1 MFVMPARR
9 EVDKYK
15 YHRYKMKLYVGNLSY
30 DMTNQDLNDLFNE
43 FGDVDS
49 AKIITDRE
57 SGRNRGFGFVE
68 MNDNDGSNAIEQLNG
83 AEIQGR
89 ELVVN
94 EARPQVDKGRNGNGY
109 RFN

>member
-1 MFVMPARR
+1 
-9 EVDKYK
+9 
-15 YHRYKMKLYVGNLSY
+15 
-30 DMTNQDLNDLFNE
+30 MTEQDLNDLFNE

-57 SGRNRGFGFVE
+57 TGRNRGFGFVE
-68 MNDNDGSNAIEQLNG
+68 MNDTDGGNAIEELNG

-94 EARPQVDKGRNGNGY
+94 EAKPQVDKGRSSGY
-109 RFN
+109 RYN